1 MWYVIQTKTG
11 QEEPMRQRVKKMLP
25 DDAYED
31 CKILYYV
38 KKKKYLGQWHEE
50 RERLLPGY
58 MFLITDDP
66 EPVSQAL
73 DRMTEF
79 TKLLGTGSSFSPI
92 RPEEEEL
99 LIRLTNGKDEIGMSY
114 GVIEKGIL
122 KVRSGVLSGM
132 ESRIKKIDRHKRKGF
147 ISMRLDDKEKL
158 VGVGLEITEKS

>member
-11 QEEPMRQRVKKMLP
+11 QEEPTRQRVERMLP
-25 DDAYED
+25 NDSHEE

-38 KKKKYLGQWHEE
+38 KKKKYMGKWREE

-58 MFLITDDP
+58 MFLVTDHP
-66 EPVSQAL
+66 EPAGEAI
-73 DRMTEF
+73 DRMTEYIR
-79 TKLLGTGSSFSPI
+79 LLGTGSTVCPI

-99 LIRLTNGKDEIGMSY
+99 LIRLTDGKDEIGMSY
-114 GVIEKGIL
+114 GVIENGIL
-122 KVRSGVLSGM
+122 KIKSGVLRGM

-147 ISMRLDDKEKL
+147 ISMRLDDKEKM

>member
-11 QEEPMRQRVKKMLP
+11 QEEPIRQRVERMLP
-25 DDAYED
+25 NHSYEE

-38 KKKKYLGQWHEE
+38 KKKKYLGEWHEE

-58 MFLITDDP
+58 MFLVTDDP
-66 EPVSQAL
+66 EPAGEAL
-73 DRMTEF
+73 GRMTEY
-79 TKLLGTGSSFSPI
+79 TRLLGTGTTFCPI

-99 LIRLTNGKDEIGMSY
+99 LIRLTDGKNEIGMSY

-122 KVRSGVLSGM
+122 RVQSGVLTGM